1 VLAHELGLE
10 VHAGHGLDYD
20 NVAAISRLPHL
31 TTLNIGYS
39 LIAESIFSG
48 LATAVREMKL
58 AISAA

>member
-1 VLAHELGLE
+1 
-10 VHAGHGLDYD
+10 
-20 NVAAISRLPHL
+20 VADIARLPHL